1 MADKQKTPTWLITVI
16 ATLFALIVVF
26 LAWELIHKMGNVNF
40 STNLTVENWFSF
52 LVSLIGV
59 FVTIFVGLQIYN
71 SVESKRAMKDAEE
84 KFETLKDK
92 IEEDFN
98 SMRKEYIDLT
108 KGNND
113 FRIEMLERHNSLSK
127 NLDWGLK
134 EIKKEYWKEITNL
147 NQTIEES
154 KKSQKDINTEM
165 KDISSKWEGIL
176 SAQNDFRDAICK
188 SFIVLADTNNDNEIK
203 LYLLLSA
210 VSVFDNFTGHQ
221 STLNLLLDN
230 IINAAGKIKE
240 PIVLKN
246 ACQSMVYNSLNKI
259 PIDTKDGQQD
269 IINKKLH
276 KAIYLIEEIPD
287 SSQPQEEAKL
297 S

>member
-26 LAWELIHKMGNVNF
+26 LAWDLIHKMGDVNY
-40 STNLTVENWFSF
+40 SPNLTVENWFSF

-84 KFETLKDK
+84 KFEALKDK

-98 SMRKEYIDLT
+98 SMRKENLDQT

-113 FRIEMLERHNSLSK
+113 FKIQILENNKTLSK
-127 NLDWGLK
+127 ELDWSLK

-147 NQTIEES
+147 KETIEES
-154 KKSQKDINTEM
+154 KKTQLDIKTEM
-165 KDISSKWEGIL
+165 NDISAKWEGIL
-176 SAQNDFRDAICK
+176 SAQNDFREALFQ
-188 SFIVLADTNNDNEIK
+188 SFLLFESIK
-203 LYLLLSA
+203 EDDEWSVFLLLS
-210 VSVFDNFTGHQ
+210 SIYIHGNFSGNNEL
-221 STLNLLLDN
+221 LNDILDKT
-230 IINAAGKIKE
+230 IRSAEKINK

-246 ACQSMVYNSLNKI
+246 SCLDLAHKTKDI
-259 PIDTKDGQQD
+259 PIDNEKGKKE
-269 IINKKLH
+269 IIQNKIYKL
-276 KAIYLIEEIPD
+276 IYLINEIPD
-287 SSQPQEEAKL
+287 PPQPNTE

>member
-26 LAWELIHKMGNVNF
+26 LAWDLIHKMGDVNY
-40 STNLTVENWFSF
+40 SPNLTVENWFSF

-84 KFETLKDK
+84 KFEALKDK

-98 SMRKEYIDLT
+98 SMRKENLDQT

-113 FRIEMLERHNSLSK
+113 FKIQILENNKTLSK
-127 NLDWGLK
+127 ELDWSLK

-147 NQTIEES
+147 KETIEES
-154 KKSQKDINTEM
+154 KKTQLDIRTEMNDISAKWKDI
-165 KDISSKWEGIL
+165 L
-176 SAQNDFRDAICK
+176 SVQDDFREALFQ
-188 SFIVLADTNNDNEIK
+188 SFVLFESIK
-203 LYLLLSA
+203 EDDEWSVFLLLS
-210 VSVFDNFTGHQ
+210 SIYIHGNFSGNNEL
-221 STLNLLLDN
+221 LNDILDKT
-230 IINAAGKIKE
+230 IRSAEKINK

-246 ACQSMVYNSLNKI
+246 SCLDLAHKTKDI
-259 PIDTKDGQQD
+259 PIDNEKGKKE
-269 IINKKLH
+269 IIQNKIYKL
-276 KAIYLIEEIPD
+276 IYLINEIPD
-287 SSQPQEEAKL
+287 PPQPNTE